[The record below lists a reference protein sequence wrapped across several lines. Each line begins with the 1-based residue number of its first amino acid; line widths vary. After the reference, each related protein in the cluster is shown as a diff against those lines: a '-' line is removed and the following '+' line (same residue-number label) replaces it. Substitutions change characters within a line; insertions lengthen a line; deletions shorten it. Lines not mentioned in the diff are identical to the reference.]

1 MFHANYRLTVDGIWT
16 FGYNRGVARQ
26 RKYVFDCD
34 LTQQE
39 IAQRLGTHQPQ
50 ISRWLN
56 GRDFPRYRNLCRL
69 AAVMGMRP
77 AVLAQHIESES
88 ARRQGTQR

>member
-1 MFHANYRLTVDGIWT
+1 
-16 FGYNRGVARQ
+16 VARQ
-26 RKYVFDCD
+26 RKYVFECD

-50 ISRWLN
+50 IRRWLN
-56 GRDFPRYRNLCRL
+56 GHDFPRYRTLCRL

-88 ARRQGTQR
+88 ARRQGAQRYGVKNIPTHVSKYGVMVII